1 MTQFY
6 SKHFSSWT
14 KSEDITLSDMNQ
26 IAMFFFCWLQS
37 TEASGTRSPDRSSS
51 PFLFFSF
58 FVGSKLPKP
67 GYKHKRPRQIFLAF
81 FCFLLLFLVGY
92 TLPKPGSKHKRPRQI
107 FTAPLLYSSGISTS
121 GTPWCQ
127 SRKQGFR
134 GSGFRLQRYTPH
146 T

>member
-26 IAMFFFCWLQS
+26 IAMCFFLVGS
-37 TEASGTRSPDRSSS
+37 NLPKPRELAAPTDLHR
-51 PFLFFSF
+51 LF

-92 TLPKPGSKHKRPRQI
+92 KLPKPGSKHKRPRQI
-107 FTAPLLYSSGISTS
+107 FTTPLLYSSGISTS
-121 GTPWCQ
+121 RTPWCQ

-134 GSGFRLQRYTPH
+134 GSGFRLQRYTSH